1 MAIIRYLFSTLPIHL
16 FMGGI
21 SLTLFLATLNDRTH
35 SEAIKLSL
43 FLFFF
48 NIIGYLLLSSFLPK
62 WFQAKE
68 VLCSTFF
75 FLGLGLCIWAISF
88 LTLQL
93 GNLYFLYHIVGYT
106 SFIWIPYSFT
116 NISEELGLK
125 LGYLFSIIPSIL
137 IIFGFYVGKV
147 HKGDS
152 PAPL

>member
-21 SLTLFLATLNDRTH
+21 SLTLFIATLNDRTH

-75 FLGLGLCIWAISF
+75 FLGLGLCIWAI
-88 LTLQL
+88 
-93 GNLYFLYHIVGYT
+93 
-106 SFIWIPYSFT
+106 T

-137 IIFGFYVGKV
+137 IIFGFYVGKI